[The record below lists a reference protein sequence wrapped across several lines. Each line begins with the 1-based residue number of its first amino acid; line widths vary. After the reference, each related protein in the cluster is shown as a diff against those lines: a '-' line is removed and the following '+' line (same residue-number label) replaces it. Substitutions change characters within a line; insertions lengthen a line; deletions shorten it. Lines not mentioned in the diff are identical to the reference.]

1 MIKRT
6 AYLKNLQQLKD
17 TDLIKVITGVRRSG
31 KSTLLAQFR
40 EELVVFGVRKEQI
53 IALNFEDLH
62 NDQLRDYQKLYQY
75 LTAQIKTK
83 QKYYVF
89 LDEIQ
94 NVEGFQRVVDSLYLN
109 KQLDIYLTGS
119 NAYLLSG
126 ELATL
131 LSGRYVEIKLLPF
144 SFSEYWS
151 STGSDKRE
159 AWKNYFANGGF
170 PYAAALTQDNIRM
183 QYLDGLYNTVLVKD
197 ILARKKIADPT
208 LLGDI
213 FRFLLDNIGN
223 IVSSKKIADSLTTYG
238 RKTSSLTVENYL
250 SALSEAFIIY
260 KADRYDIKGKQ
271 YLKSLSKYYAVDLGL
286 RTLLL
291 GNQHTDIGHLLE
303 NIVYLE
309 LLRRGYKV
317 YIGKL
322 DDREVDF
329 VAMSSGGTRAYY
341 QVAAT
346 ALDSKTF
353 AREIAPLKKIHDNYP
368 KYLLTLDD
376 LLQESEGIKGLNILD
391 FLCS

>member
-6 AYLKNLQQLKD
+6 AYLNNLQQLKD

-40 EELVVFGVRKEQI
+40 EELAIAGVRKEQI
-53 IALNFEDLH
+53 IAVNFENLY

-75 LTAQIKTK
+75 LTAQITTK
-83 QKYYVF
+83 QKYYIF

-94 NVEGFQRVVDSLYLN
+94 NVKDFQRVVDSLYLN

-131 LSGRYVEIKLLPF
+131 LSGRYIEIKLLPF
-144 SFSEYWS
+144 SFAEYLALA
-151 STGSDKRE
+151 GSDKRA
-159 AWKNYFANGGF
+159 AWKNYFSNGGF
-170 PYAAALTQDNIRM
+170 PYAATITQDNIRM

-197 ILARKKIADPT
+197 VLARKKIADPT

-223 IVSSKKIADSLTTYG
+223 IVSSKKIADSLTSYG
-238 RKTSSLTVENYL
+238 RKASPLTVENYL
-250 SALSEAFIIY
+250 AALSEAFIIY
-260 KADRYDIKGKQ
+260 KAERYDIKGKQ
-271 YLKSLSKYYAVDLGL
+271 HLKSLSKYYAVDLGL

-317 YIGKL
+317 YIGKM

-329 VAMSSGGTRAYY
+329 IAMSAGGTRAYY
-341 QVAAT
+341 QVAVT
-346 ALDSKTF
+346 ALDSNTF
-353 AREIAPLKKIHDNYP
+353 AREIAPLQKIRDNYP

-376 LLQESEGIKGLNILD
+376 LPQECEGIKELNILD
-391 FLCS
+391 FLLE

>member
-40 EELVVFGVRKEQI
+40 EELAISGVRKEQI
-53 IALNFEDLH
+53 IAVNFEDLH

-83 QKYYVF
+83 QKYYIF

-144 SFSEYWS
+144 SFAEYLA

-159 AWKNYFANGGF
+159 AWKNYFSNGGF

-197 ILARKKIADPT
+197 VLARKKIADPT

-223 IVSSKKIADSLTTYG
+223 IVSSKKIADSLTSYG

-260 KADRYDIKGKQ
+260 KAERYDIKGKQ

-346 ALDSKTF
+346 ALDSNTF
-353 AREIAPLKKIHDNYP
+353 AREIAPLQKINDNYP

-376 LLQESEGIKGLNILD
+376 LPQENKGIKELNILD
-391 FLCS
+391 FLLK